1 MTVIDH
7 SYLCLSSMCGQNVA
21 TPGAFPRRRA
31 ASSCS
36 ASPAPCTPACSK
48 ALAAVLADAHVF
60 DLSPAD
66 AHRAA
71 ETVAFEPIRAGWV
84 LADAADAVTDRAIAA
99 QLDRDTRLRRRMA
112 VGLALHRAARVL
124 EAGG

>member
-1 MTVIDH
+1 MFVVDVWPKCGH
-7 SYLCLSSMCGQNVA
+7 ARCVSSS
-21 TPGAFPRRRA
+21 
-31 ASSCS
+31 SSCFELLGLT
-36 ASPAPCTPACSK
+36 APCTPACSK